1 MENLTLQ
8 VAAVIAAGIVSKP
21 GQDLDDVAG
30 VAKTVVDLAKAI
42 ILEANKPAG

>member
-1 MENLTLQ
+1 MNDLTLQ

-21 GQDLDDVAG
+21 GQDLDDPKA

-42 ILEANKPAG
+42 IVEAGRPGD